1 MSKLIALLQFLL
13 ALSGVQVGGT
23 SFSDRISV
31 NGHDTLYSRAQ
42 VKDGVAQFACLTS
55 ATGLCHY
62 TLFRLDCL
70 PQASVA
76 ANADC
81 LTDPIQRFTV
91 ASGNNEQRV
100 GLPEFHLCVRADDAL
115 PTPDCKLAEPIA
127 RR

>member
-13 ALSGVQVGGT
+13 ALSGVQVSGT

-31 NGHDTLYSRAQ
+31 NGHDTLYSKAL
-42 VKDGVAQFACLTS
+42 VKAGVAQFACVTS

-70 PQASVA
+70 PQAGA
-76 ANADC
+76 GANADC
-81 LTDPIQRFTV
+81 LTDPIKRFTV
-91 ASGNNEQRV
+91 ASGDNEQFA
-100 GLPEFHLCVRADDAL
+100 GLPEFRLCVRADGAL